1 MKKRIWL
8 LAAACV
14 LLSGCASLL
23 DREYSRVEAHSS
35 KFWESEAT
43 GILRAE
49 NYQDIVNDLMLLV
62 GRHADQAVIRLYS
75 YDDGVTVA
83 DRLEQA
89 AAEVQQETA
98 LGSYALEYITSSSTA
113 QRGYYELSVQLGYR
127 RTAEQIAAIVNAT
140 SAAAVPSLLESALDE
155 EKPELT
161 VRVGY
166 WREGDRAAVVQAAEE
181 LRLARDLTDAPPWLI
196 SYYPEQGPVGL
207 IEFDLAPSEDALT
220 AFAAETGA
228 AENNENAAGPD
239 GAQDGEA
246 AVSPQA
252 GELPPAGS
260 SASAPAGYG
269 GAVDAVGMAEFS
281 ARQTDG
287 GTAPAEPPA

>member
-49 NYQDIVNDLMLLV
+49 SYQDIVNDLMLLV

-127 RTAEQIAAIVNAT
+127 RTARQHPFLESFLRFLNTQLTFGFEI
-140 SAAAVPSLLESALDE
+140 LLESFHLCLYLLE
-155 EKPELT
+155 
-161 VRVGY
+161 Y
-166 WREGDRAAVVQAAEE
+166 F
-181 LRLARDLTDAPPWLI
+181 LATK
-196 SYYPEQGPVGL
+196 
-207 IEFDLAPSEDALT
+207 
-220 AFAAETGA
+220 
-228 AENNENAAGPD
+228 
-239 GAQDGEA
+239 
-246 AVSPQA
+246 
-252 GELPPAGS
+252 
-260 SASAPAGYG
+260 
-269 GAVDAVGMAEFS
+269 
-281 ARQTDG
+281 
-287 GTAPAEPPA
+287 

>member
-8 LAAACV
+8 LAASCV

-49 NYQDIVNDLMLLV
+49 SYQDIVNDLMLLV

-127 RTAEQIAAIVNAT
+127 RTAEQISAIVNAT

-181 LRLARDLTDAPPWLI
+181 LRLARELTDAPPWLI
-196 SYYPEQGPVGL
+196 FYYPEQGPVGL
-207 IEFDLAPSEDALT
+207 IEFDLAPSEDALA
-220 AFAAETGA
+220 AFAAESGA
-228 AENNENAAGPD
+228 GNGEESAAGAGSVQGGD
-239 GAQDGEA
+239 A

-252 GELPPAGS
+252 GDLS
-260 SASAPAGYG
+260 SAAPSPVGYG

-281 ARQTDG
+281 AQQADG
-287 GTAPAEPPA
+287 GTALAEPPA